1 MRPALM
7 HFIESIGP
15 VLGIVAFVGL
25 ATLAFLLFQ
34 QARDLRRLREWA
46 GRAPERAQEAAEA
59 VQAAAEASRGEAEA
73 GEAAGEAE
81 AGEAAGEAEAGEA
94 EAPPPGRPGAAWSRL
109 TGAVTPRLVQFERR
123 LPVDGRYILAVVVI
137 AVVVAGA
144 LTSGFGV
151 LGGDDGKRDKHR
163 GSSPKPTVAVLNGT
177 GVPGLAAL
185 VDEQVVKTAGYRTGT
200 IDNAGSSFAN
210 TVAMFAPGHEADAKR
225 LATAIESKLGDTPT
239 QAMTTDVRD
248 RAGGAPLAL
257 GLGLDDSR
265 FGSG

>member
-73 GEAAGEAE
+73 GEAE
-81 AGEAAGEAEAGEA
+81 AGEAEAGEA
-94 EAPPPGRPGAAWSRL
+94 EAPAPGRLGAAWSRL

-185 VDEQVVKTAGYRTGT
+185 VDEQVVKTAGYKTGT

-225 LATAIESKLGDTPT
+225 LAKAIESKLGDTPT
-239 QAMTTDVRD
+239 QAMTPDVTD

-257 GLGLDDSR
+257 GLGIDDSR

>member
-59 VQAAAEASRGEAEA
+59 AQATAEASR
-73 GEAAGEAE
+73 
-81 AGEAAGEAEAGEA
+81 EAEAGEA
-94 EAPPPGRPGAAWSRL
+94 EAGAPGRLGAAWARL
-109 TGAVTPRLVQFERR
+109 KGAVTPRLARFERR

-137 AVVVAGA
+137 AVVLAGA
-144 LTSGFGV
+144 LTSGFGF
-151 LGGDDGKRDKHR
+151 LGDHDGKRQKDR
-163 GSSPKPTVAVLNGT
+163 GSKPNVAVLNGT

-185 VDEQVVKTAGYRTGT
+185 VDEEVMKPAGYETGP
-200 IDNAGSSFAN
+200 IDNAGLSFDN
-210 TVAMFAPGHEADAKR
+210 TVAMFAPGQEAQAKR
-225 LATAIESKLGDTPT
+225 LAKAVESQLGDTPT
-239 QAMTTDVRD
+239 QAMTTDI
-248 RAGGAPLAL
+248 RARARGAPLAL

-265 FGSG
+265 FGVGSG

>member
-46 GRAPERAQEAAEA
+46 GRAPERAQEAADA
-59 VQAAAEASRGEAEA
+59 VQAVAEASRGDAE
-73 GEAAGEAE
+73 
-81 AGEAAGEAEAGEA
+81 AGEAEAGEA
-94 EAPPPGRPGAAWSRL
+94 EAPPPGRLGAARARL
-109 TGAVTPRLVQFERR
+109 TGAVGPRLAQFERR
-123 LPVDGRYILAVVVI
+123 LPVDGRYILAAVVI
-137 AVVVAGA
+137 AVIAAGA
-144 LTSGFGV
+144 LTSAFGV
-151 LGGDDGKRDKHR
+151 LGGDDGKRHKH
-163 GSSPKPTVAVLNGT
+163 GGPPPKSSVAVLNGT

-185 VDEQVVKTAGYRTGT
+185 VDEQVLKVAGYKTGT

-210 TVAMFAPGHEADAKR
+210 TVAMFAPGHEAEAKR
-225 LATAIESKLGDTPT
+225 LAKAIESKLGDTPT
-239 QAMTTDVRD
+239 QAMTTDVSA

-257 GLGLDDSR
+257 GLGLDDSQ
-265 FGSG
+265 FGTGSG

>member
-59 VQAAAEASRGEAEA
+59 VQAAAEASRGEGEA
-73 GEAAGEAE
+73 GEADLGQP
-81 AGEAAGEAEAGEA
+81 EAA
-94 EAPPPGRPGAAWSRL
+94 PPGRLGAAWARF
-109 TGAVTPRLVQFERR
+109 TGAVTPRLARFERR
-123 LPVDGRYILAVVVI
+123 LPVDGRYILAVAVI

-144 LTSGFGV
+144 LTSGFGI
-151 LGGDDGKRDKHR
+151 LGDGDGKGQRQR

-185 VDEQVVKTAGYRTGT
+185 VDEQVVKTAGYKTGT
-200 IDNAGSSFAN
+200 IDNAGSSFGN
-210 TVAMFAPGHEADAKR
+210 TVAMFAPGHEADAKT
-225 LATAIESKLGDTPT
+225 LAKAIESKLGDTPT
-239 QAMTTDVRD
+239 QRMTTNISA
-248 RAGGAPLAL
+248 RADGAPLAL
-257 GLGLDDSR
+257 GLGLDDSG

>member
-59 VQAAAEASRGEAEA
+59 VQAAGEASRGE
-73 GEAAGEAE
+73 GEAAEADLGQAE
-81 AGEAAGEAEAGEA
+81 AA
-94 EAPPPGRPGAAWSRL
+94 PPGRLGGAWARF
-109 TGAVTPRLVQFERR
+109 TGAVVPPLARFERR
-123 LPVDGRYILAVVVI
+123 LPVDGRYILAVAVI

-151 LGGDDGKRDKHR
+151 FGDDDGKRQRHR

-177 GVPGLAAL
+177 AVPGLAAL
-185 VDEQVVKTAGYRTGT
+185 VDEQVVKTAGYKTGT
-200 IDNAGSSFAN
+200 IDNAGSSFDS
-210 TVAMFAPGHEADAKR
+210 TVAMFAPGHQADAKR
-225 LATAIESKLGDTPT
+225 LAKAVEAKLGDTPT
-239 QAMTTDVRD
+239 QAMTTEISA
-248 RAGGAPLAL
+248 RADGAPLAL
-257 GLGLDDSR
+257 GVGLDDSR

>member
-15 VLGIVAFVGL
+15 VLGIVAFAGL

-59 VQAAAEASRGEAEA
+59 VQAVAEASRADGEVGDADSDQTEA
-73 GEAAGEAE
+73 GET
-81 AGEAAGEAEAGEA
+81 
-94 EAPPPGRPGAAWSRL
+94 EAPPPGRPGAARARL
-109 TGAVTPRLVQFERR
+109 TGAVVPRLAQLERR
-123 LPVDGRYILAVVVI
+123 LPVDGRYILAVAVI
-137 AVVVAGA
+137 AVIAAGA
-144 LTSGFGV
+144 LTGGFGV
-151 LGGDDGKRDKHR
+151 IGDDDGKRHKR
-163 GSSPKPTVAVLNGT
+163 GGDQQKPSVAVLNGT

-185 VDEQVVKTAGYRTGT
+185 VDEQVVKAAGYKTGT

-210 TVAMFAPGHEADAKR
+210 TVAMFAPGNEAEAKR
-225 LATAIESKLGDTPT
+225 LARAIEPKLGDTPT

-248 RAGGAPLAL
+248 IAGGAPLAL

>member
-1 MRPALM
+1 M

-59 VQAAAEASRGEAEA
+59 VQAVAEASRGDAEA
-73 GEAAGEAE
+73 DDAE
-81 AGEAAGEAEAGEA
+81 ADEA
-94 EAPPPGRPGAAWSRL
+94 EAPPPGRLGAARARL
-109 TGAVTPRLVQFERR
+109 TGAVVPRLAQFERR
-123 LPVDGRYILAVVVI
+123 LPLDGRYILAVAVI
-137 AVVVAGA
+137 AVIAAGV

-151 LGGDDGKRDKHR
+151 LADNDGKRHKH
-163 GSSPKPTVAVLNGT
+163 GGPPPKPSVAVLNGT

-185 VDEQVVKTAGYRTGT
+185 VDEQVVKAAGYETGT

-210 TVAMFAPGHEADAKR
+210 TVAMFAPGHEAEAKR
-225 LATAIESKLGDTPT
+225 LAKAIESELGDTPT
-239 QAMTTDVRD
+239 QAMTTDVRAL
-248 RAGGAPLAL
+248 AGGAPLAL

-265 FGSG
+265 FGSGSG

>member
-15 VLGIVAFVGL
+15 VLGIIAFAGL

-46 GRAPERAQEAAEA
+46 GRAPERAEEAAEA
-59 VQAAAEASRGEAEA
+59 VQAVAEASRGDAESEDAEPEA
-73 GEAAGEAE
+73 GEAPPAG
-81 AGEAAGEAEAGEA
+81 
-94 EAPPPGRPGAAWSRL
+94 RLGAARARL
-109 TGAVTPRLVQFERR
+109 TEAVAPRLAQFERR
-123 LPVDGRYILAVVVI
+123 LPVDGRYILAGVVI
-137 AVVVAGA
+137 AVIAAGA

-151 LGGDDGKRDKHR
+151 LGGDDDKGHKHG
-163 GSSPKPTVAVLNGT
+163 GSPQKPSVAVLNGT

-185 VDEQVVKTAGYRTGT
+185 VDEQVVKVAGYKTGT

-210 TVAMFAPGHEADAKR
+210 TVAMFAPGHEAEAKR
-225 LATAIESKLGDTPT
+225 LAKAIESKLGDTPT
-239 QAMTTDVRD
+239 QAMTTDVRA

-265 FGSG
+265 FGGGSG